1 MHVLFAGSFDPVTV
15 GHERLVRRAAAL
27 FDRVTVGV
35 FHNVDKQ
42 DFFLPQERAEML
54 RAAFAGMENVD
65 VCVSDGYVADYC
77 AAHGI
82 DALVRGLR
90 TAADLP
96 GERAGE
102 HYNRTHGMETLF
114 LLSEE
119 GVADVSSTEVRRR
132 MERGEKWQDLV
143 PAGARERICVLLHK
157 KSEAAH

>member
-35 FHNVDKQ
+35 FHNAEKQ
-42 DFFLPQERAEML
+42 DFFRPEERAEIL
-54 RAAFAGMENVD
+54 RAAFAEIKNVD

-77 AAHGI
+77 AAHGV

-102 HYNRTHGMETLF
+102 RYNRAHGTETLF
-114 LLSEE
+114 LLAED
-119 GVADVSSTEVRRR
+119 GMTDLSSTEVRRR

-157 KSEAAH
+157 KSGAAH